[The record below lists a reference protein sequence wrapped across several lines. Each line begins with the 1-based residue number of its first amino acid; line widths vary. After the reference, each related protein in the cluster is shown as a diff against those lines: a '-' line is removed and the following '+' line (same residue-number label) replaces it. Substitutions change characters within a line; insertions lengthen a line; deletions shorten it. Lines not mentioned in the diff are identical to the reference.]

1 MAKKP
6 KTDSATVARNR
17 KAWHDYFIEEEFE
30 AGIALQGWEVKCLRE
45 GRAQLKESYV
55 VVRTGELFLTGAHF
69 SPLNNAASVN
79 PDPVRDRKLLLHRDE
94 IDRLASTAAEKGY
107 TIVALR
113 LYIKNHVAKA
123 ELALAR
129 GKRQYDKRQTIINR
143 ELDMEARRAVGTVR
157 G

>member
-30 AGIALQGWEVKCLRE
+30 AGVALQGWEVKCLRE

-79 PDPVRDRKLLLHRDE
+79 PDPVLDRKLLLHRRQIAHLTGSVE
-94 IDRLASTAAEKGY
+94 RQGY
-107 TIVALR
+107 TLVPLS
-113 LYIKNHVAKA
+113 LYWKKGRAK
-123 ELALAR
+123 LKIALAK
-129 GKRQYDKRQTIINR
+129 GKRQYDKRAAIREREWNR
-143 ELDMEARRAVGTVR
+143 EQHRLLKSTR
-157 G
+157 